1 MASIKPRCRAC
12 RDSALPFQFTMA
24 FQPVVDVVERR
35 IVSHEALVR
44 GPGGEGAAEVLAKVN
59 SDTRYAFDQACR
71 VKAIEMAAAAGID
84 CELNINFLPNA
95 VYDPAACIRQTLDIA
110 ARTGFPLHRLTFEIV
125 EHEDVAEIAHMK
137 AIIAEYRRHGF
148 KVALDDFGAG
158 FSGLARLAELTPDVL
173 KLDRFFVM
181 GCDTD
186 RTRLAIV
193 KSTVSLCRD
202 LGIRLVIEGAE
213 TEGEVAALRSV
224 GARFMQGYYFARP
237 AFQTL
242 VRHDEI
248 GWPSSIRRHA
258 QRLPGKFTAI
268 EARKLAM
275 ADGPGSA
282 R

>member
-1 MASIKPRCRAC
+1 MASINPRCGAC
-12 RDSALPFQFTMA
+12 RDTKLPFEFTMA

-35 IVSHEALVR
+35 IISYEALVR
-44 GPGGEGAAEVLAKVN
+44 GPGGEGAGEILAKVTTE
-59 SDTRYAFDQACR
+59 TRYAFDQACR
-71 VKAIEMAAAAGID
+71 VKAIEMASAAGID
-84 CELNINFLPNA
+84 CELYINFLPNA
-95 VYDPAACIRQTLDIA
+95 VYDAATCIRRTLDTA
-110 ARTGFPLHRLTFEIV
+110 ARTGFPLSRLTFELV

-181 GCDTD
+181 GCDAD

-202 LGIRLVIEGAE
+202 LRIMLVIEGAE

-224 GARFMQGYYFARP
+224 GARYMQGYYFARP
-237 AFQTL
+237 AFQTF
-242 VRHDEI
+242 VRPDDI
-248 GWPSSIRRHA
+248 NWAAPGKRPSH
-258 QRLPGKFTAI
+258 RLPGKFTAI